1 MSMSSAG
8 LLSRPLPRDRNLST
22 EAWPAQFRPVLTKLV
37 AGRRKYFGA
46 DEISVEP
53 LTQIERP
60 YSTLLQIR
68 VGTGGCAQGAFVKI
82 LKPRADTPAEIAS
95 MQRNVQRDFEM
106 TARVRH
112 ALGRC
117 AGPDGS
123 AADCVFP
130 GRTDHRDRRSRRADA
145 VGSPGAASG
154 RLAAAVGRSRAFPT
168 LVSRRSVVEGGAGRP
183 PGRSPARSRSDA
195 NLP

>member
-8 LLSRPLPRDRNLST
+8 LLSRPLPRDSHLST
-22 EAWPAQFRPVLTKLV
+22 ENWPAQFRPVLTKLV
-37 AGRRKYFGA
+37 AGGRRYFGS

-53 LTQIERP
+53 LTRVDRP
-60 YSTLLQIR
+60 FSTLLQIR
-68 VGTGGCAQGAFVKI
+68 VGTGEGAQGAFVKI

-112 ALGRC
+112 ALGGC
-117 AGPDGS
+117 AGLTRC

-130 GRTDHRDRRSRRADA
+130 GRTGHRYRRSRRADA

-154 RLAAAVGRSRAFPT
+154 RLAAAVGRSRTLPA
-168 LVSRRSVVEGGAGRP
+168 LVSRRSVVEGGAGRAP
-183 PGRSPARSRSDA
+183 
-195 NLP
+195 